1 VCLFLRCG
9 RGFGGAAGD
18 HEYGAEDQHS
28 GAYLAFIGRRVLLSD
43 VATPA
48 NEHEVGVVGP
58 PTAQQL
64 RSLCESEDVFA
75 AQIEDVRNYLPKNP
89 EAKRH

>member
-1 VCLFLRCG
+1 LVARLSFR
-9 RGFGGAAGD
+9 
-18 HEYGAEDQHS
+18 DQRS
-28 GAYLAFIGRRVLLSD
+28 GARLAFIGGLLRPSD
-43 VATPA
+43 IATPT